1 MRNTENF
8 LNIIVSQGRQMH
20 QPGGNGYCV
29 HHPHQAA
36 EPFLI
41 PEDIGEI
48 RQFAPDIMIGDAQV
62 IPIFMPPGKD
72 VEVSSTSTDLSFV
85 QPGTLLQQRK
95 FSGPLLLAL
104 IRISLQNR
112 EFSLI
117 IVNVGGAG
125 ASRVGCDPGKG
136 RHAGV

>member
-29 HHPHQAA
+29 HRPHQAA

-95 FSGPLLLAL
+95 FSGPLLLAGTMPE
-104 IRISLQNR
+104 SAYV
-112 EFSLI
+112 FHKPS
-117 IVNVGGAG
+117 
-125 ASRVGCDPGKG
+125 PFP
-136 RHAGV
+136 